1 MPDSQALFDTLL
13 YRWKC
18 GEGSIYR
25 KLKGK
30 VCVDSSALSSLTPHL
45 LSTFS
50 DMVELG
56 RKSFPGNFSKTASSI
71 SLAVILLP
79 LITVQQCLLYEADT
93 QILRL

>member
-1 MPDSQALFDTLL
+1 MPDSQASFDTLL
-13 YRWKC
+13 YRWKW
-18 GEGSIYR
+18 GEASIYR

-30 VCVDSSALSSLTPHL
+30 VCVDSSALSSLTPHI
-45 LSTFS
+45 STFS

-56 RKSFPGNFSKTASSI
+56 KKSFPGNFSKTASNI

-93 QILRL
+93 QVLRL